1 DTGAGL
7 ERLAS
12 VVQGKT
18 SNYGVDLLENLVIEA
33 SRLAHKPYGG
43 SMTPD
48 DISMR
53 VIADHA
59 RTSAFLIAEGLLP
72 EKNGREYVLQRVLRR
87 AIRHGHRLGIAEPFM
102 HQVAGRVIETM
113 GEQYPE
119 LVERAEIGR
128 AH

>member
-1 DTGAGL
+1 EVWNLVFMQFERSTKNGSIVTERLPRPSIDTGAGL

-53 VIADHA
+53 VIADHV
-59 RTSAFLIAEGLLP
+59 RTSAFVIAGGL
-72 EKNGREYVLQRVLRR
+72 
-87 AIRHGHRLGIAEPFM
+87 
-102 HQVAGRVIETM
+102 
-113 GEQYPE
+113 
-119 LVERAEIGR
+119 
-128 AH
+128 